1 MGQFLKGPPATRVLS
16 AFASTLALLW
26 STYYKKV

>member
-16 AFASTLALLW
+16 AFASTLALL
-26 STYYKKV
+26 